1 MAKAVLYG
9 YWRSSTSYRARIGL
23 SHKGVEY
30 EVRPLNML
38 KNEHA
43 DPEYVRDK
51 NPMGAVPT
59 LEIDG
64 HIIVQSPAILEYL
77 DETRPDP
84 AWLPTDP
91 ADRAHIRAM
100 AMLIACDIHPIA
112 NMSPLKY
119 LKNELGHDQAEVD
132 TWYRHWVRRG
142 LNALEQLVSCRG
154 RQGRYCFGD
163 CVTLADIYLAPQM
176 YNARRFNTDLSG
188 CPTLVEIDA
197 RLQELPAFVD
207 AQPERQIDAQ

>member
-23 SHKGVEY
+23 NHKGVDY

-43 DPEYVRDK
+43 DPEYMQDK

-132 TWYRHWVRRG
+132 TWYRHWVQRG
-142 LNALEQLVSCRG
+142 LNALEQLVSRHG

-163 CVTLADIYLAPQM
+163 SVTLADMYLVPQM

>member
-23 SHKGVEY
+23 NHKGVEY

-38 KNEHA
+38 KNEHS
-43 DPEYVRDK
+43 DPEYVRGK

-132 TWYRHWVRRG
+132 TWYRHWVQRG
-142 LNALEQLVSCRG
+142 LNALEQLVSRHG

-163 CVTLADIYLAPQM
+163 SVTLADIYLVPQM